1 MLRQEDDLMNYRKKV
16 KRVVAAVAA
25 VALLPLVL
33 NQTKVI

>member
-16 KRVVAAVAA
+16 KRAVAA
-25 VALLPLVL
+25 DSLLPLVL

>member
-16 KRVVAAVAA
+16 KRAVAA

-33 NQTKVI
+33 NQTTVI